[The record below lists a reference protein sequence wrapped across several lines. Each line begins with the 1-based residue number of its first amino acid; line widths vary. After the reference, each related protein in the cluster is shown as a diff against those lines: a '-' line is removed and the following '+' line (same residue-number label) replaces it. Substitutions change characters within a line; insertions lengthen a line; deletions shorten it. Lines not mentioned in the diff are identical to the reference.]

1 MGLLPSS
8 TASDLLSSSSPT
20 PSSNSLYAH
29 YSVRV
34 DRALTPRPQL
44 FEQLK
49 NIIIARRTLRN
60 GVASALSDLDFF
72 FLGAICKLFATGIT
86 YPCEFQ
92 SVSTI
97 ETQTDVEDQI

>member
-8 TASDLLSSSSPT
+8 TASDPPSSLYPTLSS
-20 PSSNSLYAH
+20 NLLYAT
-29 YSVRV
+29 SRPPAA
-34 DRALTPRPQL
+34 RPLTRGLQL

-49 NIIIARRTLRN
+49 NIIIARRTARN

-86 YPCEFQ
+86 YPCTSIHLE
-92 SVSTI
+92 I
-97 ETQTDVEDQI
+97 RNAD